1 MKPNNL
7 EIKKKQFDLK
17 MKHKTHFTGII
28 LLCISIMKTNS
39 HPTYNDQ
46 IIDNRVLTEYSDD
59 VVGYEK

>member
-1 MKPNNL
+1 
-7 EIKKKQFDLK
+7 

-39 HPTYNDQ
+39 HPTYNNQ

-59 VVGYEK
+59 VVGYLHEK